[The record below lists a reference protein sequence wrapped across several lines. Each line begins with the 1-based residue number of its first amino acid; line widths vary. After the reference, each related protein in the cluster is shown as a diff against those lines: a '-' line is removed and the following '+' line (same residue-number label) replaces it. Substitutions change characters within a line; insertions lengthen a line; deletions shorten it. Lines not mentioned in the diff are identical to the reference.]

1 MNEKQKQN
9 EKTFKGREQMKL
21 ADIDELKAAMQTLPK
36 QQTLEFLGV
45 YDLINSMPTIDTNKL
60 NNIPITAEV
69 AQAAVEVGKS
79 VANLIS
85 AYLKLYEGR
94 QNE

>member
-1 MNEKQKQN
+1 
-9 EKTFKGREQMKL
+9 MKL

-45 YDLINSMPTIDTNKL
+45 YDLINSMPTIDTNKIR
-60 NNIPITAEV
+60 NIPITAEV
-69 AQAAVEVGKS
+69 AQAAVEIGKS

-85 AYLKLYEGR
+85 AYLKLYEGE